1 MIDSVKEINYKL
13 TPEHYLFLMKKI
25 GSILNE
31 DHTTISISLIDK
43 YYNL

>member
-1 MIDSVKEINYKL
+1 MIESVKEINYKL